1 MFGIPMLSSDRSEE
15 LPRRPNNHALRVPG
29 PRLRALGFI
38 VLVLTTTAYGIAM
51 MFDILRAN
59 GTTLLEGS
67 ILILFAV
74 AFAWIAAAFWTAMVG
89 FILRLFQLDPL
100 TLRWRRAPRFGEI
113 PIVTRTAVVMP
124 VYNEHTA
131 RVIAGVEATCESLA
145 ATGEADKFDFYLLSD
160 STDPAVAMQEE
171 AAWAALQQRLTGVFR
186 GQLFYR
192 RRSSNTGRKPGNI
205 ADFCRRWGAYYEFM
219 IVLDADSVMTGTA
232 MTSLVRAMQADP
244 QAGLIQTVPIPVR
257 QQTMFGRFVQ
267 FASEIYSPMLA
278 TGLSFWQTGTANYWG
293 HNAIIRVQAF
303 TEQCGLPVLPGEP
316 PFGGEILSHDFVE
329 AALLRRS
336 GWQVYLFPELQGS
349 YEEVPDNILD
359 FVKRDRRWAQ
369 GNLQHLKLLT
379 APGLRPLSRLNFL
392 LGATAYLSSLLW
404 LVMLVLSSA
413 DAIEQALTGTQFFG
427 PGYQLFPNWPIV
439 KTDEIVSLVSIT
451 IGMLLLPKTLGIVLC
466 LLQPHARQTFG
477 GTTRLL
483 RSALIETTFS
493 ILIAPIM
500 MIYHAYFVVSILLGQ
515 PISWGPQERM
525 GRRVTLTEALRYT
538 FAVTLGGLVW
548 GGAAWVLAPQF
559 FWWLLPV
566 LTGLLIAAPLVC
578 LSSSPA
584 LGKALRRC
592 GVFLA
597 PSETEPPQVL
607 QRLQQLIMTRQES
620 TPLPDWTP
628 YLPPVR
634 YREMP
639 IQRLTRQRRAR
650 DRSTTTYGQY
660 WIRRRID

>member
-1 MFGIPMLSSDRSEE
+1 
-15 LPRRPNNHALRVPG
+15 
-29 PRLRALGFI
+29 
-38 VLVLTTTAYGIAM
+38 M

-67 ILILFAV
+67 ILILFAT
-74 AFAWIAAAFWTAMVG
+74 AFAWITAAFWTAMAG
-89 FILRLFQLDPL
+89 FILQLFEADPL
-100 TLRWRRAPRFGEI
+100 TLRWRRIPRLGEAAI
-113 PIVTRTAVVMP
+113 DTHTAVVMP

-131 RVIAGVEATCESLA
+131 RVIAGVEAICESLA

-160 STDPAVAMQEE
+160 SADPAVAIQEE
-171 AAWAALQQRLTGVFR
+171 MAWAALQQQLADVFR
-186 GQLFYR
+186 GRLLYR

-278 TGLSFWQTGTANYWG
+278 TGLSFWQTGAANYWG

-303 TEQCGLPVLPGEP
+303 TEHCGLPVLAGAP

-369 GNLQHLKLLT
+369 GNLQHLKLLA

-404 LVMLVLSSA
+404 LFMLVLSSV
-413 DAIEQALTGTQFFG
+413 DAIEQALTGAQFFG

-439 KTDEIVSLVSIT
+439 KTGEILSLVSIT
-451 IGMLLLPKTLGIVLC
+451 IGILLLPKILGILLC
-466 LLQPHARQTFG
+466 LLQPCRRQAFG

-483 RSALIETTFS
+483 PSALIETIFS

-500 MIYHAYFVVSILLGQ
+500 MIYHAYFVVNILLGQ
-515 PISWGPQERM
+515 PISWAPQERM
-525 GRRVTLTEALRYT
+525 GRRVTLTEAVRYT
-538 FAVTLGGLVW
+538 FAATLGGLLW
-548 GGAAWVLAPQF
+548 GGAAWLLAPQF

-566 LTGLLIAAPLVC
+566 LTGLLAAAPLIC

-584 LGKALRRC
+584 IGQALRRC
-592 GVFLA
+592 GVFLVS
-597 PSETEPPQVL
+597 SETGPPQIL
-607 QRLQQLIMTRQES
+607 QRLQQLLMARQGN
-620 TPLPDWTP
+620 TPPPDWVP
-628 YLPPVR
+628 CLPPVR

-639 IQRLTRQRRAR
+639 IQCLTRQKRAR
-650 DRSTTTYGQY
+650 DGSGTAQGQI
-660 WIRRRID
+660 WVRRRID